1 MFQIARRTTL
11 VQTCFLTFLY
21 AAAPAHAAPQIGV
34 TAALRGDVV
43 RTASLQ
49 SGAAIG
55 QMSSGQTVFLGDD
68 IKVGSQ
74 GRLQVM
80 LLDETIFTLGANSV
94 MRIDEFVYDP
104 ADAANAKLST
114 SITQGAF
121 RFVSGQIAKT
131 DRDAMKVK
139 LPGATI
145 GVRGTSVAG
154 DVAPDGT
161 ASVILLGPAPN
172 NALGLPAGAINVANQ
187 AGAVDITRPG
197 FITQLSDANQA
208 VPPSAPV
215 EATAQQIEAVELSL
229 AEQASASIAEELGVD
244 PATLNIESGEDTDGD
259 GMLDSFKGNA
269 VLGAALSDATAD
281 GGVTSDNALKAAVA
295 LTIFGDELLNMSDSE
310 ATSFFAG
317 VNLGGGIAALIENG
331 NFDYL
336 GQTQISELSELTGST
351 TFRATGARIETR
363 SGEDIGSFST
373 VQTWNFAN
381 RTVTA
386 ELTGSFSALDGDL
399 AGTLNLP
406 QETITFAD
414 AQGNSNYPGAA
425 QLNFNHTVGAN
436 GNNSVAYSMGYEENN
451 FNASVV
457 KQNFDSTVPG
467 YDSSIGFVSLSAQ
480 PTGKE
485 VSVNFWGGLSNVDAN
500 NGTNPT
506 GSFSE
511 SGVNISVR
519 DNEVEEFE
527 AEGFVFGLDRDD

>member
-1 MFQIARRTTL
+1 M
-11 VQTCFLTFLY
+11 Y
-21 AAAPAHAAPQIGV
+21 AAAQAQAAPQIGV

-336 GQTQISELSELTGST
+336 GQTQITELSGLTGST
-351 TFRATGARIETR
+351 TFSASNAIIQTREQET
-363 SGEDIGSFST
+363 IGDFST
-373 VQTWNFAN
+373 VQTWNFSN
-381 RTVTA
+381 SSVT
-386 ELTGSFSALDGDL
+386 TQMSGTFSALGGTL
-399 AGTLNLP
+399 AGQMSLQP
-406 QETITFAD
+406 ETITFAD
-414 AQGNSNYPGAA
+414 AQKTPLYPGAA
-425 QLNFNHTVGAN
+425 SFSFVHDFDSAGTGTAAYHMGEGEDNSSAN
-436 GNNSVAYSMGYEENN
+436 L
-451 FNASVV
+451 V
-457 KQNFDSTVPG
+457 KQSFDSG
-467 YDSSIGFVSLSAQ
+467 ASNYDGSIGFVSLSAQ
-480 PTGKE
+480 PTGKQ
-485 VSVNFWGGLSNVDAN
+485 VSVDF
-500 NGTNPT
+500 
-506 GSFSE
+506 
-511 SGVNISVR
+511 
-519 DNEVEEFE
+519 
-527 AEGFVFGLDRDD
+527 FGAL